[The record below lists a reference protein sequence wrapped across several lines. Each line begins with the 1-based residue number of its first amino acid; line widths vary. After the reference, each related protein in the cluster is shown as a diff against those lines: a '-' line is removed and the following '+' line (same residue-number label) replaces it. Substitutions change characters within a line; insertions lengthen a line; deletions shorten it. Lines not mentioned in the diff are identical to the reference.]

1 MNVIKKVMQF
11 IIHGVAMG
19 IRESQ
24 NLQKSDTNPT
34 HTQIAKDDMEH
45 PLHLLAG
52 NLARIAVADI
62 GKQFTQAKLGRTS
75 EIDVIDLAK
84 EYLSHPA
91 DVNWMDVTTMKWAS
105 TYIGSIN
112 NAENKGFLDKLQK
125 DHHEHIEGLNATKVE
140 FLEKISE
147 SVGELKKIYEK
158 AKDMEKDLEISDT
171 INESIDYFKQKI
183 KL

>member
-62 GKQFTQAKLGRTS
+62 GKQYQNALDN
-75 EIDVIDLAK
+75 DVTEGCVINLAK